1 MISDINICVDR
12 DLCYA
17 CGECIDRCIMD
28 NLRLSTA
35 PCRQA
40 CPLNLNCQGYIR
52 LIAQGKEVEAAQELR
67 KYTPFG
73 SILGR
78 ICSRPCEDVC
88 ERGQNIGDGAVHIRA
103 LKRYLADTYPDI
115 VESLPEEP
123 KSASGHK
130 VAVIGS
136 GPAGLMAAY
145 QLRSDG
151 HQVTVFEAEDKP
163 GGFLRYAIPAFR
175 LPLEEVEKAVAYLE
189 GIGIVFQTGQAVGR
203 QVGFDKLESYNA
215 IVLAVGAGVGKTLDV
230 PGRTLIGVVSG
241 LDILAD
247 ARRGKT
253 TGFDGQSV
261 VVIGGG
267 NTALDC
273 ALTCHMSGAKDVKVV
288 CLENPREM
296 PAYAQELREA
306 PEAGI
311 VIENCWGIRAMKQTP
326 EGRIRVALTRCLSV
340 YDRDGRFSPQLDD
353 SHTFHDLTADK
364 VVLAI
369 GQKVDPGRLPTDL
382 FDESTCQMAADP
394 LTHQA
399 ATHKK
404 VFVCGDCLT
413 GPSSVVQ
420 AMASGKEAAISIDRF
435 LRGQSLAYGR
445 DYYANNGLIRDYE
458 VPTQQAIGGHRSE
471 VKRLPVPERGLTHE
485 TDQTLTN
492 EQARKEAERC
502 LSCGRAFEANMTCWY
517 CLPCEIEC
525 PTQAL
530 TVRMP
535 YQVR

>member
-1 MISDINICVDR
+1 M
-12 DLCYA
+12 
-17 CGECIDRCIMD
+17 
-28 NLRLSTA
+28 
-35 PCRQA
+35 
-40 CPLNLNCQGYIR
+40 NCQGYIR

-88 ERGQNIGDGAVHIRA
+88 ERGQKVGDGAVHIRA
-103 LKRYLADTYPDI
+103 LKRYLAAAYPDI
-115 VESLPEEP
+115 IESFPEESKP
-123 KSASGHK
+123 ASGK
-130 VAVIGS
+130 EVAVIGS

-145 QLRSDG
+145 QLRCDG
-151 HQVTVFEAEDKP
+151 HEVTVFEAEDEP

-175 LPLEEVEKAVAYLE
+175 LPVKEVEKAVAYLE
-189 GIGIVFQTGQAVGR
+189 SMGVVFQTGQAIGS
-203 QVGFDKLESYNA
+203 QVDFHELERYDA
-215 IVLAVGAGVGKTLDV
+215 IILAIGAGLGKTLDV
-230 PGRTLIGVVSG
+230 PGRTLEGVVSG
-241 LDILAD
+241 LDVLAN
-247 ARRGKT
+247 ARRGKA
-253 TGFDGQSV
+253 TGFDGKSV
-261 VVIGGG
+261 VVVGGG

-273 ALTCHMSGAKDVKVV
+273 ALTCRMSGAREVKVV

-296 PAYAQELREA
+296 PAYTQELREA
-306 PEAGI
+306 TEAGI
-311 VIENCWGIRAMKQTP
+311 VIDNCWAVHALEQIP
-326 EGRIRVALTRCLSV
+326 EGRIRVVLSRCLSV
-340 YDRDGRFSPQLDD
+340 YDRGGRFSPQLDH

-369 GQKVDPGRLPTDL
+369 GQKVDPGLLPSNL
-382 FDESTCQMAADP
+382 FDENTCRMAANH

-399 ATHKK
+399 STHKK
-404 VFVCGDCLT
+404 VFVCGDCLI
-413 GPSSVVQ
+413 GPSSAVQ

-435 LRGQSLAYGR
+435 LRGQSLDYGR
-445 DYYANNGLIRDYE
+445 DNYTNNGLIKDYE
-458 VPTQQAIGGHRSE
+458 VPTQNIIGGQRGE
-471 VKRLPVPERGLTHE
+471 IKRLPFSERGLTRE
-485 TDQTLTN
+485 TDQTLRS

>member
-17 CGECIDRCIMD
+17 CGECVERCIMD
-28 NLRLSTA
+28 NLRLSAA

-73 SILGR
+73 AILGR
-78 ICSRPCEDVC
+78 VCSRPCEDAC
-88 ERGQNIGDGAVHIRA
+88 ERGRNFGDGAVHIRA

-115 VESLPEEP
+115 VASLPGES
-123 KSASGHK
+123 KSASGQK

-145 QLRSDG
+145 QLRADG
-151 HQVTVFEAEDKP
+151 HHVSVFEAENKP

-175 LPLEEVEKAVAYLE
+175 LPTEEIDRAVVYLKEMGVE
-189 GIGIVFQTGQAVGR
+189 FQTGQAIDG
-203 QVGFDKLESYNA
+203 QVGFKELEAYGA
-215 IVLAVGAGVGKTLDV
+215 IVVAIGAGKGRELDV
-230 PGRTLIGVVSG
+230 LDKDLDGMVSG
-241 LDILAD
+241 LDILGKAK
-247 ARRGKT
+247 RGT
-253 TGFDGQSV
+253 LPAFGGHSV
-261 VVIGGG
+261 VVVGGG
-267 NTALDC
+267 NTAVDC
-273 ALTCHMSGAKDVKVV
+273 ALTCRMSGAREVKIV
-288 CLENPREM
+288 CLENPLQM

-306 PEAGI
+306 VEAGI
-311 VIENCWGIRAMKQTP
+311 TIENCWGVRAMDQTP
-326 EGRIRVALTRCLSV
+326 EGRIRLSLARCLTV
-340 YDRDGRFSPQLDD
+340 FDAAGRFNPQLDD
-353 SHTFHDLTADK
+353 TCALHELTAD
-364 VVLAI
+364 VVVSAV
-369 GQKVDPGRLPTDL
+369 GHQVDPGRLPADL
-382 FDESTCQMAADP
+382 FDESTGQMAADP

-399 ATHKK
+399 VGREK
-404 VFVCGDCLT
+404 VFICGDCLT
-413 GPSSVVQ
+413 GPSSVVH
-420 AMASGKEAAISIDRF
+420 AMASGQEAAKSVDRF
-435 LRGQSLAYGR
+435 LRDENLAYGR
-445 DYYANNGLIRDYE
+445 DYYAINGLVTYYE
-458 VPTQQAIGGHRSE
+458 LSTRRATGGPRAQL
-471 VKRLPVPERGLTHE
+471 KRLPAAERGLTRE
-485 TDQTLTN
+485 TDQTLTC

-502 LSCGRAFEANMTCWY
+502 LSCGRAFESNKTCWY